1 MRDKETAM
9 TFFSLGVLLGM
20 IFAFAAC
27 TPDVTNTGKV
37 ESAYCNSC
45 SDGFPDLIQHGI
57 SRAHL

>member
-27 TPDVTNTGKV
+27 SPDVTNTGKV

-45 SDGFPDLIQHGI
+45 SDGVSDPV
-57 SRAHL
+57 